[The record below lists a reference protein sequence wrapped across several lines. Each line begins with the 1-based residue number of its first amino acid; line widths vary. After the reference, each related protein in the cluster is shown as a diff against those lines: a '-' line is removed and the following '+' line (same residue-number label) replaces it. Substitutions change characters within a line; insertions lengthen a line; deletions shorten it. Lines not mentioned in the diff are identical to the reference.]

1 MPINGTGR
9 NANRRLPSWLTSSP
23 LPPSDAQKEHRRPND
38 EIISDPASDI
48 LIDFNSSQG
57 FHEAA
62 KKSKKAKT
70 PSAPPPP
77 PPPPAAPPA
86 NNGQKDDMN
95 AGGGGTSEGSAAGGA
110 GDGNGSGGGGAPPLR
125 PPTTFDNISLGA
137 SKLDLGL
144 SPPEN
149 KSISS
154 WGAKLG
160 FGGGGW
166 GWGGGA
172 KNEPQPAPAPP
183 PPPESKD
190 EDNPWDKPK
199 GSTGDLGMKDDD
211 DAWGFGTK
219 KDKKA
224 SALWGAEP
232 EEEPKD
238 AGDPWG
244 WGNQKKK
251 GKPGGILEELA
262 LDTEPEGPPGG
273 KKDIWDTWGISKKDR
288 AKKKGIMEEVALAA
302 APDPPSMDDQWGG
315 GWSGKKDKSPPSS
328 LWGAQDPIPAVPDPP
343 SFEDKDSDDFW
354 STFGSGKA
362 KPVED
367 NSGGWGGSWGI
378 GKTGEDD
385 TCESNFYNAHRV
397 PEPPKIE
404 DDGRDLWGTGKR
416 KKKAG
421 DLIQLEDE
429 IPPPA
434 PDPVEAVGSGDFL
447 DSWGFGKKPKKPAVD
462 PFDFKTSGAD
472 DPNDAFW
479 GSIDTKHGAHDFL
492 IDTTGKITQGDVEAD
507 EKSWFNDREQLGI
520 SKSPISTLTDLLL
533 STSTP
538 PLCWAS
544 LNESADNQTRSKPLE
559 KLKSELPVKP
569 KTPKPHAKTR
579 RLRVS

>member
-23 LPPSDAQKEHRRPND
+23 LPPSDAQKERRRPND
-38 EIISDPASDI
+38 EILSDPASDI
-48 LIDFNSSQG
+48 LIDFNSSEG

-62 KKSKKAKT
+62 KKSKKTKT
-70 PSAPPPP
+70 PTAPPPP

-86 NNGQKDDMN
+86 DDGQKDDIN
-95 AGGGGTSEGSAAGGA
+95 GGGGGASGGSAAGGA
-110 GDGNGSGGGGAPPLR
+110 GDGSSSGGGSVPPK

-183 PPPESKD
+183 PPPESKN

-211 DAWGFGTK
+211 DDWGFGTK
-219 KDKKA
+219 KDKKP

-302 APDPPSMDDQWGG
+302 APDPPSMDDQWGS
-315 GWSGKKDKSPPSS
+315 GWSGKNDKSPQNS
-328 LWGAQDPIPAVPDPP
+328 LWGAQDPIPAAPDPP
-343 SFEDKDSDDFW
+343 SFEDKDGDDFW

-367 NSGGWGGSWGI
+367 NPGGWGSWGI
-378 GKTGEDD
+378 SKTGEDI
-385 TCESNFYNAHRV
+385 TSESNFYNAHRI

-404 DDGRDLWGTGKR
+404 DDGRDLWGTGKK

-434 PDPVEAVGSGDFL
+434 PDPVEAVGTNDFL
-447 DSWGFGKKPKKPAVD
+447 DSWGFGKKPKKPAAD
-462 PFDFKTSGAD
+462 PFDFKTSDAN
-472 DPNDAFW
+472 DPNHAFW
-479 GSIDTKHGAHDFL
+479 GSIDTKPGAHDFL
-492 IDTTGKITQGDVEAD
+492 IDTTGKIIYDDVEVD
-507 EKSWFNDREQLGI
+507 GKSKFHD
-520 SKSPISTLTDLLL
+520 
-533 STSTP
+533 
-538 PLCWAS
+538 
-544 LNESADNQTRSKPLE
+544 
-559 KLKSELPVKP
+559 
-569 KTPKPHAKTR
+569 
-579 RLRVS
+579 